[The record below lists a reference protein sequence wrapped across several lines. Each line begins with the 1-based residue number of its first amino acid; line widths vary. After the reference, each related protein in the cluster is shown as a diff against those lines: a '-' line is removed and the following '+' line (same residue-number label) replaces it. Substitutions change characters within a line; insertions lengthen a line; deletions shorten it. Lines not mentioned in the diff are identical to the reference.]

1 MFVIIQKISIL
12 LYISFKSKE
21 TMNTYTVKPGDSLAK
36 IAMKIFDNANKWR
49 EIADLNGIADPSK
62 IKAGQVLN
70 LMPKA
75 VTPAVSPA
83 ANTATPLAVTK
94 PVTADAEITISEKSV
109 FYRFS
114 NTTEKIFLGTLFK
127 KGLSRIGSFNTEH
140 FINGNAALLATLKLS
155 NSEINTL
162 LATSQNEGNL
172 DSINT
177 WDNSYLSWGMFQWT
191 MGPLTDAGE
200 LAALMKLI
208 KDKQPAAFKTYFG
221 DFGIDIA
228 PATGDV
234 TGFITLNNVV
244 QNTDA
249 RKTAFRNNNW
259 ALRFALAGKEPVIC
273 AVQVLHAINRFNRFY
288 FVKDADFGGLC
299 INDMLSSEYAASL
312 LLDQHVNR
320 PGHVKAVVTAALS
333 QSGSTPQQMANGT
346 DADEQK
352 VINKYLAI
360 RKTFGNSPMT
370 NSDTRAK
377 VVKNFLDKGLISA
390 KKRSFISNRGLRE

>member
-1 MFVIIQKISIL
+1 MD
-12 LYISFKSKE
+12 
-21 TMNTYTVKPGDSLAK
+21 TYTIKPGDNLGK
-36 IAMKIFDNANKWR
+36 IALKIFGDANKWR
-49 EIADLNGIADPSK
+49 EIADLNDIADPSK
-62 IKAGQVLN
+62 IKIGQVLN
-70 LMPKA
+70 LMPKIT
-75 VTPAVSPA
+75 TPAVSPA
-83 ANTATPLAVTK
+83 PITATPAPVAK
-94 PVTADAEITISEKSV
+94 PVSADAEITVSGKSV

-114 NTTEKIFLGTLFK
+114 GTTEKIFLGTLFK
-127 KGLSRIGSFNTEH
+127 KGISRIGSFNTEH
-140 FINGNAALLATLKLS
+140 FITSNAALLATLKLS
-155 NSEINTL
+155 SSEINTL

-191 MGPLTDAGE
+191 MGALSDAGE
-200 LAALMKLI
+200 LPALLKLI
-208 KDKQPAAFKTYFG
+208 KEKQPAAFKTYFG
-221 DFGIDIA
+221 NFGIDIA

-244 QNTDA
+244 QNTDT

-259 ALRFALAGKEPVIC
+259 ALRFALAGKEPAIC

-288 FVKDADFGGLC
+288 FVKDPDFGGLS

-320 PGHVKAVVTAALS
+320 PGHVKSTVAKALS
-333 QSGSTPQQMANGT
+333 QAGITPQQMAKGT
-346 DADEQK
+346 DADELK

-360 RKTFGNSPMT
+360 RSTTSMT

-377 VVKNFLDKGLISA
+377 VVKNFLDKGLISG
-390 KKRSFISNRGLRE
+390 KKKSFVSNRGLRG

>member
-1 MFVIIQKISIL
+1 
-12 LYISFKSKE
+12 
-21 TMNTYTVKPGDSLAK
+21 MNTYTVKPGDNLTK
-36 IAMKIFDNANKWR
+36 IAIKIFGDANKWR

-62 IKAGQVLN
+62 IKVGQVLN

-75 VTPAVSPA
+75 NTPAVVPATPPA
-83 ANTATPLAVTK
+83 AAPANNNVPAPAAV
-94 PVTADAEITISEKSV
+94 PVSHDTEITVSGKSV

-114 NTTEKIFLGTLFK
+114 GTTEKIFLGTLFK
-127 KGLSRIGSFNTEH
+127 KGLSRTGSFNTEH
-140 FINGNAALLATLKLS
+140 FISNNAALLASLNLS

-172 DSINT
+172 DAINT

-191 MGPLTDAGE
+191 MGQLTDAGE
-200 LAALMKLI
+200 LPALLKLV
-208 KDKQPAAFKTYFG
+208 KEKQPAAFQSFFG

-228 PATGDV
+228 ANTGTD
-234 TGFITLNNVV
+234 TGFITLNNVI

-259 ALRFALAGKEPVIC
+259 ALRFALAGKEPAIC

-288 FVKDADFGGLC
+288 FNADAGFAGLS

-320 PGHVKAVVTAALS
+320 PGHVKAVVVAALA
-333 QSGSTPQQMANGT
+333 QSGLTAPQLANGT
-346 DADEQK
+346 DADEMK
-352 VINKYLAI
+352 VINKYLSI
-360 RKTFGNSPMT
+360 RKTFGKSPMT

-390 KKRSFISNRGLRE
+390 GKGSFVSNRDKR

>member
-1 MFVIIQKISIL
+1 MD
-12 LYISFKSKE
+12 
-21 TMNTYTVKPGDSLAK
+21 TYTVKPGDSLAK
-36 IAMKIFDNANKWR
+36 IALKIFGNANKWR

-62 IKAGQVLN
+62 IKVGQVLN
-70 LMPKA
+70 LVPKK
-75 VTPAVSPA
+75 
-83 ANTATPLAVTK
+83 AT
-94 PVTADAEITISEKSV
+94 DSGSQNAEITTEGNKV
-109 FYRFS
+109 FYRFK
-114 NTTEKIFLGTLFK
+114 NATEKIFLGNVFK

-140 FINGNAALLATLKLS
+140 FINNNAPLLATLKLS
-155 NSEINTL
+155 SSEINTL

-191 MGPLTDAGE
+191 MGPLGDAGE
-200 LAALMKLI
+200 LPALMKLI
-208 KDKQPAAFKTYFG
+208 KDKQSSAFKTYFG

-228 PATGDV
+228 AATNDV

-244 QNTDA
+244 QNTDT

-259 ALRFALAGKEPVIC
+259 ALRFALAGKEPAIC

-288 FVKDADFGGLC
+288 FVKDADFGGLS

-320 PGHVKAVVTAALS
+320 PGHVKAVVMAALS
-333 QSGSTPQQMANGT
+333 QCGITPQQMANGT
-346 DADEQK
+346 DAYELK
-352 VINKYLAI
+352 VISKYLVI
-360 RKTFGNSPMT
+360 RRTFGKSPMT

-377 VVKNFLDKGLISA
+377 VVQRFLDKGLIKA
-390 KKRSFISNRGLRE
+390 TKKSFVSNRLLRS

>member
-1 MFVIIQKISIL
+1 MD
-12 LYISFKSKE
+12 
-21 TMNTYTVKPGDSLAK
+21 TYTVKPGDNLGK
-36 IAMKIFDNANKWR
+36 IALKIFGDANKWR
-49 EIADLNGIADPSK
+49 EIADLNNIADPSK
-62 IKAGQVLN
+62 IKVGQVLN
-70 LMPKA
+70 LMPK
-75 VTPAVSPA
+75 TTIPAVSPA
-83 ANTATPLAVTK
+83 VPVSSPAAVVPVVK
-94 PVTADAEITISEKSV
+94 PISQDVEITISGKSV

-127 KGLSRIGSFNTEH
+127 KGISRIGSFNTEH
-140 FINGNAALLATLKLS
+140 FINNNAALLATLNLS
-155 NSEINTL
+155 DSEINTL

-177 WDNSYLSWGMFQWT
+177 WDACYLSWGMFQWT
-191 MGPLTDAGE
+191 MGQLTDAGE
-200 LAALMKLI
+200 LPALLKLI
-208 KDKQPAAFKTYFG
+208 KAKQPVAFKTYFG

-234 TGFITLNNVV
+234 TGFITLNNVI

-259 ALRFALAGKEPVIC
+259 ALRFALAGKEPAIC

-288 FVKDADFGGLC
+288 FVKDADFGGLT

-320 PGHVKAVVTAALS
+320 PGHVKTVVAQALT
-333 QSGSTPQQMANGT
+333 QAGITPQQLATGT
-346 DADEQK
+346 DADELR
-352 VINKYLAI
+352 VINKYIAI
-360 RKTFGNSPMT
+360 RKTTSMT

-377 VVKNFLDKGLISA
+377 VVKNFLDKGLIKA
-390 KKRSFISNRGLRE
+390 TKKSFVSNRGLRG

>member
-1 MFVIIQKISIL
+1 
-12 LYISFKSKE
+12 
-21 TMNTYTVKPGDSLAK
+21 MNTYTVKPGDNLGK
-36 IAMKIFDNANKWR
+36 IALKVFGDANKWR

-62 IKAGQVLN
+62 IKVGQVLN

-75 VTPAVSPA
+75 TTPAVAPAPVTPAPA
-83 ANTATPLAVTK
+83 TNTVTPAPVVK
-94 PVTADAEITISEKSV
+94 PVTADAEITVSGKSV

-140 FINGNAALLATLKLS
+140 FINDNAALLATLKLS
-155 NSEINTL
+155 SSEINTL

-191 MGPLTDAGE
+191 MGQLTDAGE
-200 LAALMKLI
+200 LAALLKLI
-208 KDKQPAAFKTYFG
+208 RDKQPSAFKTYFG

-228 PATGDV
+228 PTTGDV

-244 QNTDA
+244 QNTDT

-259 ALRFALAGKEPVIC
+259 ALRFALAGKEPAIC

-288 FVKDADFGGLC
+288 FVKDADFGGLS

-320 PGHVKAVVTAALS
+320 PGHVKTVVASALS
-333 QSGSTPQQMANGT
+333 QSGITPQQMANGT
-346 DADEQK
+346 DADELK

-360 RKTFGNSPMT
+360 RRTTSMT

-377 VVKNFLDKGLISA
+377 VVQHFLDKGLIKA
-390 KKRSFISNRGLRE
+390 TKKSFVSNRGLRQ

>member
-1 MFVIIQKISIL
+1 MD
-12 LYISFKSKE
+12 
-21 TMNTYTVKPGDSLAK
+21 TYTVKSGDSLTK
-36 IAMKIFDNANKWR
+36 IAIKIFGDANKWR

-62 IKAGQVLN
+62 IKIGQVLN

-75 VTPAVSPA
+75 ATPAVAPAPVSPTA
-83 ANTATPLAVTK
+83 VVNNTAPAPVAK
-94 PVTADAEITISEKSV
+94 PFAADAEITISGKSV

-127 KGLSRIGSFNTEH
+127 KGISRIGSFNTEH
-140 FINGNAALLATLKLS
+140 FIKDNAALLASLNLS
-155 NSEINTL
+155 SSEINTL

-191 MGPLTDAGE
+191 MGQLTDAGE
-200 LAALMKLI
+200 LAALLKLVR
-208 KDKQPAAFKTYFG
+208 DKQPSAFKTYFG
-221 DFGIDIA
+221 DFGINIA
-228 PATGDV
+228 AGTGDV

-259 ALRFALAGKEPVIC
+259 ALRFALAGKEPAIC

-288 FVKDADFGGLC
+288 FVPDADFGGLS
-299 INDMLSSEYAASL
+299 INDILSSEYAASL

-320 PGHVKAVVTAALS
+320 PGHVKAVVAAALS
-333 QSGSTPQQMANGT
+333 QSGITPQQMANGT
-346 DADEQK
+346 DADELK
-352 VINKYLAI
+352 VINKYLTI
-360 RKTFGNSPMT
+360 RKTFGKSPMT

-390 KKRSFISNRGLRE
+390 AKKSFISNRNLRS

>member
-1 MFVIIQKISIL
+1 
-12 LYISFKSKE
+12 
-21 TMNTYTVKPGDSLAK
+21 MNTYTVKPGDNLTK
-36 IAMKIFDNANKWR
+36 IAIKIFGDANKWR

-62 IKAGQVLN
+62 IKVGQVLN

-75 VTPAVSPA
+75 NTPAVVPATPPA
-83 ANTATPLAVTK
+83 AAPANNNVPAPAAV
-94 PVTADAEITISEKSV
+94 PVSHDTEITVSGKSV

-114 NTTEKIFLGTLFK
+114 GTTEKIFLGTLFK
-127 KGLSRIGSFNTEH
+127 KGLSRTGSFNTEH
-140 FINGNAALLATLKLS
+140 FISNNAALLASLNLS

-172 DSINT
+172 DAINT

-191 MGPLTDAGE
+191 MGQLTDAGE
-200 LAALMKLI
+200 LPALLKLV
-208 KDKQPAAFKTYFG
+208 KEKQPAAFQSFFG

-228 PATGDV
+228 ANTGTD
-234 TGFITLNNVV
+234 TGFITLNNVI
-244 QNTDA
+244 QNTDS

-259 ALRFALAGKEPVIC
+259 ALRFALAGKEPAIC

-288 FVKDADFGGLC
+288 FNADAGFAGLS

-320 PGHVKAVVTAALS
+320 PGHVKAVVAAALA
-333 QSGSTPQQMANGT
+333 QSGLTAPQLANGT
-346 DADEQK
+346 DADEMK
-352 VINKYLAI
+352 VINKYLSI
-360 RKTFGNSPMT
+360 RKTFGKSPMT

-390 KKRSFISNRGLRE
+390 GKGSFVSNRDKR

>member
-1 MFVIIQKISIL
+1 MD
-12 LYISFKSKE
+12 
-21 TMNTYTVKPGDSLAK
+21 TYTVKPDDNLGK
-36 IAMKIFDNANKWR
+36 IALKVFGDANKWR
-49 EIADLNGIADPSK
+49 EIADLNNIADPSK
-62 IKAGQVLN
+62 IKVGQVLN
-70 LMPKA
+70 LIPKN
-75 VTPAVSPA
+75 TIPAVSPA
-83 ANTATPLAVTK
+83 PPVSNPVIAAPVVK
-94 PVTADAEITISEKSV
+94 PISQDVEITISGKSV

-114 NTTEKIFLGTLFK
+114 NTTEKIFLGNLFK
-127 KGLSRIGSFNTEH
+127 KGISRIGSFNTEH
-140 FINGNAALLATLKLS
+140 FINNNTALLATLNLS
-155 NSEINTL
+155 SSEINTL

-177 WDNSYLSWGMFQWT
+177 WDACYLSWGMFQWT
-191 MGPLTDAGE
+191 MGQLTDAGE
-200 LAALMKLI
+200 LPALLKLI
-208 KDKQPAAFKTYFG
+208 KDKQPVAFKTYFG

-228 PATGDV
+228 SATSDV

-259 ALRFALAGKEPVIC
+259 ALRFALAGKEPAIC

-288 FVKDADFGGLC
+288 FVKDADFGGFS

-320 PGHVKAVVTAALS
+320 PGHVKAVVAEALS
-333 QSGSTPQQMANGT
+333 QTGITPQQLAVST
-346 DADEQK
+346 DADELK

-360 RKTFGNSPMT
+360 RKTFGKSPMT

-377 VVKNFLDKGLISA
+377 VVKNFLDKGLIKA
-390 KKRSFISNRGLRE
+390 TKKSFVSNRVLRG

>member
-1 MFVIIQKISIL
+1 MVLAKLCNAAKNYYFT
-12 LYISFKSKE
+12 LYIKNKQME
-21 TMNTYTVKPGDSLAK
+21 TYTVKAGDSLAK
-36 IAMKIFDNANKWR
+36 IALKIFGDAGKWR
-49 EIADLNGIADPSK
+49 ELADLNGIADPSK
-62 IKAGQVLN
+62 IKVGQVLN
-70 LMPKA
+70 LIPKK
-75 VTPAVSPA
+75 TTD
-83 ANTATPLAVTK
+83 TATQN
-94 PVTADAEITISEKSV
+94 AEITIEGNKV

-114 NTTEKIFLGTLFK
+114 NTAEKIALGNLFK
-127 KGLSRIGSFNTEH
+127 KGISRIGSFNTEK
-140 FINGNAALLATLKLS
+140 FIENNPALLASLNLS
-155 NSEINTL
+155 TSEINTL

-200 LAALMKLI
+200 LPSLLKLI
-208 KDKQPAAFKTYFG
+208 KEKQPAGFKTFFG

-228 PATGDV
+228 PATGNV

-259 ALRFALAGKEPVIC
+259 ALRFALAGMEPSIC
-273 AVQVLHAINRFNRFY
+273 AIQVLHAINRFNRFY
-288 FVKDADFGGLC
+288 FVQDPDFGGLS

-320 PGHVKAVVTAALS
+320 PGHVKAVVAAALK
-333 QSGSTPQQMANGT
+333 QAGITPQQMVNSS
-346 DADEQK
+346 DADELK

-360 RKTFGNSPMT
+360 RKTFGKSPMT

-390 KKRSFISNRGLRE
+390 KKRSFKSNRALRQ

>member
-1 MFVIIQKISIL
+1 MD
-12 LYISFKSKE
+12 
-21 TMNTYTVKPGDSLAK
+21 TYTVKLGDSLAK
-36 IAMKIFDNANKWR
+36 IALKIFGNANKWR

-62 IKAGQVLN
+62 IKVGQVLK

-75 VTPAVSPA
+75 ATPAVAPA
-83 ANTATPLAVTK
+83 PNPVMPATNNNTQVPVAK
-94 PVTADAEITISEKSV
+94 PVAQDAEITVSGKSV

-114 NTTEKIFLGTLFK
+114 GTTEKIFLGSLFK
-127 KGLSRIGSFNTEH
+127 KGISRIGSFNTEH
-140 FINGNAALLATLKLS
+140 FINNNADLLATLKLS

-191 MGPLTDAGE
+191 VGQLTDAGE
-200 LAALMKLI
+200 LPALLKLI
-208 KDKQPAAFKTYFG
+208 KVNQPSAFKTYFG

-228 PATGDV
+228 SATNEV

-259 ALRFALAGKEPVIC
+259 ALRFALAGKEPAIC

-288 FVKDADFGGLC
+288 FVKDADFGGLS
-299 INDMLSSEYAASL
+299 INEMLSSEYAASL

-320 PGHVKAVVTAALS
+320 PGHVKSVVAAALS
-333 QSGSTPQQMANGT
+333 QAGFTPQQIINGT
-346 DADEQK
+346 DADELK
-352 VINKYLAI
+352 VINKYLTI
-360 RKTFGNSPMT
+360 RKTFGKSPMT

-377 VVKNFLDKGLISA
+377 VVKNFLDNGLISA
-390 KKRSFISNRGLRE
+390 KKKSFVSNKGLRV

>member
-1 MFVIIQKISIL
+1 MD
-12 LYISFKSKE
+12 
-21 TMNTYTVKPGDSLAK
+21 TYTVKPGDSLGK
-36 IAMKIFDNANKWR
+36 IAMKIFGDANKWR
-49 EIADLNGIADPSK
+49 EIADLNNIADPSK
-62 IKAGQVLN
+62 IKVGQVLN
-70 LMPKA
+70 LVPKTTTA
-75 VTPAVSPA
+75 AVSPLP
-83 ANTATPLAVTK
+83 NTAAPAPNTAPAPVAK
-94 PVTADAEITISEKSV
+94 PISGDAEITISGKSV

-114 NTTEKIFLGTLFK
+114 NTTEKIFLGSLFK
-127 KGLSRIGSFNTEH
+127 KGISRTGSFNTEK
-140 FINGNAALLATLKLS
+140 FIENNPGLLSGLKLS
-155 NSEINTL
+155 TSEINTL

-191 MGPLTDAGE
+191 MGQLTDAGE
-200 LAALMKLI
+200 LPALLKLI

-244 QNTDA
+244 QNTDG

-259 ALRFALAGKEPVIC
+259 ALRFALAGKEPAIC
-273 AVQVLHAINRFNRFY
+273 AAQVLHAINRFNRFY
-288 FVKDADFGGLC
+288 FVPDAGFGGLS

-320 PGHVKAVVTAALS
+320 PGNVKAVVTAALS
-333 QSGSTPQQMANGT
+333 QAGITPQQMASGT
-346 DADEQK
+346 DADELK

-360 RKTFGNSPMT
+360 RRTTSMT

-377 VVKNFLDKGLISA
+377 VVKNFLDKGLIKA
-390 KKRSFISNRGLRE
+390 TKKSFVSNRGLR

>member
-1 MFVIIQKISIL
+1 MD
-12 LYISFKSKE
+12 
-21 TMNTYTVKPGDSLAK
+21 TYTVKPGDNLGK
-36 IAMKIFDNANKWR
+36 IALKIYGDANKWR
-49 EIADLNGIADPSK
+49 EIADLNGITQPSK
-62 IKAGQVLN
+62 IKVGQVLN
-70 LMPKA
+70 LMPKN
-75 VTPAVSPA
+75 TIPAVSPA
-83 ANTATPLAVTK
+83 APIINPVAAAPVVK
-94 PVTADAEITISEKSV
+94 PVSQDVEITISGKSV

-127 KGLSRIGSFNTEH
+127 KGISRTGSFNTEH
-140 FINGNAALLATLKLS
+140 FINNNTALLATLNLS
-155 NSEINTL
+155 SSEINTL

-177 WDNSYLSWGMFQWT
+177 WDACYLSWGMFQWT
-191 MGPLTDAGE
+191 MGQLTDAGE
-200 LAALMKLI
+200 LPALLKLI
-208 KDKQPAAFKTYFG
+208 KAKQPAAFKTYFG

-234 TGFITLNNVV
+234 TGFITLNNVA

-249 RKTAFRNNNW
+249 RKTAFRNNNC
-259 ALRFALAGKEPVIC
+259 ALRFALAGKEPAIC

-288 FVKDADFGGLC
+288 FVKDADFGGLS

-320 PGHVKAVVTAALS
+320 PGHVKAVVAAALS
-333 QSGSTPQQMANGT
+333 QANFTPQQIANGT
-346 DADEQK
+346 DADELK

-360 RKTFGNSPMT
+360 RRTFGKTPMT

-377 VVKNFLDKGLISA
+377 VVQHFLDKGLIKAA
-390 KKRSFISNRGLRE
+390 KKSFVSNRGLRG

>member
-1 MFVIIQKISIL
+1 MD
-12 LYISFKSKE
+12 
-21 TMNTYTVKPGDSLAK
+21 TYTIKPGDNLGK
-36 IAMKIFDNANKWR
+36 IALKIFGDANKWR

-62 IKAGQVLN
+62 IKIGQVLN
-70 LMPKA
+70 LMPK
-75 VTPAVSPA
+75 TTIPAVSPA
-83 ANTATPLAVTK
+83 PITVTPAPVAK
-94 PVTADAEITISEKSV
+94 PVSADAEITVSGKSV

-114 NTTEKIFLGTLFK
+114 GTTEKIFLGTLFK
-127 KGLSRIGSFNTEH
+127 KGISRIGSFNTEH
-140 FINGNAALLATLKLS
+140 FITSNAALLATLKLS
-155 NSEINTL
+155 SSEINTL

-191 MGPLTDAGE
+191 MGALSDAGE
-200 LAALMKLI
+200 LPALLKLI
-208 KDKQPAAFKTYFG
+208 KEKQPASFKFFFG
-221 DFGIDIA
+221 DFNIDIA

-244 QNTDA
+244 QNTDI

-259 ALRFALAGKEPVIC
+259 ALRFALAGKEPAIC

-288 FVKDADFGGLC
+288 FVKVPDFGGLS

-320 PGHVKAVVTAALS
+320 PGHVKSTVAKALS
-333 QSGSTPQQMANGT
+333 QAGITPQQMAKGT
-346 DADEQK
+346 DADELK

-360 RKTFGNSPMT
+360 RSTTSMT

-377 VVKNFLDKGLISA
+377 VVKNFLDKGLISG
-390 KKRSFISNRGLRE
+390 KKKSFVSNRGLRG

>member
-1 MFVIIQKISIL
+1 
-12 LYISFKSKE
+12 
-21 TMNTYTVKPGDSLAK
+21 MNTYTVKPGDNLTK
-36 IAMKIFDNANKWR
+36 IAIKIFGDANKWR

-62 IKAGQVLN
+62 IKVGQLLN

-75 VTPAVSPA
+75 NTPAVVPATPPA
-83 ANTATPLAVTK
+83 AAPANNNVPAPAAV
-94 PVTADAEITISEKSV
+94 PVSHDTEITVSGKSV

-114 NTTEKIFLGTLFK
+114 GTTEKIFLGTLFK
-127 KGLSRIGSFNTEH
+127 KGLSRTGSFNTEH
-140 FINGNAALLATLKLS
+140 FISNNAALLASLNLS

-172 DSINT
+172 DAINT

-191 MGPLTDAGE
+191 MGQLTDAGE
-200 LAALMKLI
+200 LPALLKLV
-208 KDKQPAAFKTYFG
+208 KEKQPDAFQSFFG

-228 PATGDV
+228 ANTGTD
-234 TGFITLNNVV
+234 TGFITLNNVI

-259 ALRFALAGKEPVIC
+259 ALRFALAGKEPAIC

-288 FVKDADFGGLC
+288 FNADAGFAGLS

-312 LLDQHVNR
+312 MLDQHVNR
-320 PGHVKAVVTAALS
+320 PGHVKAVVAAALA
-333 QSGSTPQQMANGT
+333 QSGLTAPQLANGT
-346 DADEQK
+346 DADEMK
-352 VINKYLAI
+352 VINKYLSI
-360 RKTFGNSPMT
+360 RKTFGKSPMT

-390 KKRSFISNRGLRE
+390 GKGSFVSNRDKR

>member
-1 MFVIIQKISIL
+1 MD
-12 LYISFKSKE
+12 
-21 TMNTYTVKPGDSLAK
+21 TYTIKPGDNLGK
-36 IAMKIFDNANKWR
+36 IALKIFGDANKWR

-62 IKAGQVLN
+62 IKIGQVLN
-70 LMPKA
+70 LMPK
-75 VTPAVSPA
+75 TTIPAVSPA
-83 ANTATPLAVTK
+83 PITVTPAPVAK
-94 PVTADAEITISEKSV
+94 PVSADAEITVSGKSV

-114 NTTEKIFLGTLFK
+114 GTTEKIFLGTLFK
-127 KGLSRIGSFNTEH
+127 KGISRIGSFNTEH
-140 FINGNAALLATLKLS
+140 FITSNAALLATLKLS
-155 NSEINTL
+155 SSEINTL

-191 MGPLTDAGE
+191 MGALGDAGE
-200 LAALMKLI
+200 LPALLKLI
-208 KDKQPAAFKTYFG
+208 KEKQPASFKTFFG
-221 DFGIDIA
+221 DFNIDIA

-244 QNTDA
+244 QNTDI

-259 ALRFALAGKEPVIC
+259 ALRFALAGKEPAIC

-288 FVKDADFGGLC
+288 FVKDADFGGLS

-320 PGHVKAVVTAALS
+320 PGHVKSTVAKALS
-333 QSGSTPQQMANGT
+333 QAGITPQQMAKGT
-346 DADEQK
+346 DADELK

-360 RKTFGNSPMT
+360 RSTTSMT

-390 KKRSFISNRGLRE
+390 KKKSFVSNRGLRG

>member
-1 MFVIIQKISIL
+1 
-12 LYISFKSKE
+12 
-21 TMNTYTVKPGDSLAK
+21 MNTYTVKPGDSLTK
-36 IAMKIFDNANKWR
+36 IAIKIFGNANKWR
-49 EIADLNGIADPSK
+49 EIADLNGIADPAK
-62 IKAGQVLN
+62 IRVGQVLN
-70 LMPKA
+70 LMPKTATPA
-75 VTPAVSPA
+75 VTPAPVTPAPA
-83 ANTATPLAVTK
+83 ANTTTLAPVVK
-94 PVTADAEITISEKSV
+94 PVSGDAEITISGKSV

-127 KGLSRIGSFNTEH
+127 KGISRTGSFNTEH
-140 FINGNAALLATLKLS
+140 FINDNAALLASLKLS
-155 NSEINTL
+155 SSEINTL

-191 MGPLTDAGE
+191 MGQLTDAGE
-200 LAALMKLI
+200 LAALLKLI
-208 KDKQPAAFKTYFG
+208 SDKQPTAFKTYFG
-221 DFGIDIA
+221 DFGIGIA
-228 PATGDV
+228 AGTGDV
-234 TGFITLNNVV
+234 TGFITLNNVI

-249 RKTAFRNNNW
+249 RKAAFRNNNW

-288 FVKDADFGGLC
+288 FVQDADFGGLS

-320 PGHVKAVVTAALS
+320 PGHLKAVVAQAVS
-333 QSGSTPQQMANGT
+333 QSGFTPQQIANGT
-346 DADEQK
+346 DADELK
-352 VINKYLAI
+352 VINKYLSI
-360 RKTFGNSPMT
+360 RRTFGKSPMT

-390 KKRSFISNRGLRE
+390 AKKSFVSNRNLRS

>member
-1 MFVIIQKISIL
+1 
-12 LYISFKSKE
+12 
-21 TMNTYTVKPGDSLAK
+21 MNTYTVKSGDSLTK
-36 IAMKIFDNANKWR
+36 IAIKIFGDANKWR

-62 IKAGQVLN
+62 IKIGQVLN

-75 VTPAVSPA
+75 ATPAVVPAPVSPSPVVNNSVPA
-83 ANTATPLAVTK
+83 PVVK
-94 PVTADAEITISEKSV
+94 PFAADAEITISGKSV
-109 FYRFS
+109 FYRFR

-127 KGLSRIGSFNTEH
+127 KGISRTGSFNTEH
-140 FINGNAALLATLKLS
+140 FIKDNALLLASLNLS
-155 NSEINTL
+155 SSEINTL

-191 MGPLTDAGE
+191 MGQMTDAGE
-200 LAALMKLI
+200 LAALLKLI
-208 KDKQPAAFKTYFG
+208 RDKQPAAFKTYFG
-221 DFGIDIA
+221 DFGINIA
-228 PATGDV
+228 AGTGDV

-249 RKTAFRNNNW
+249 RKTTLRNNNW
-259 ALRFALAGKEPVIC
+259 ALRFALAGKEPAIC

-288 FVKDADFGGLC
+288 FVADADFGGLS

-320 PGHVKAVVTAALS
+320 PGHVKAVVAAALS
-333 QSGSTPQQMANGT
+333 QAGITPQQMANGT
-346 DADEQK
+346 DADELK
-352 VINKYLAI
+352 VISKYLLI
-360 RKTFGNSPMT
+360 RKTFGKSPMT

-377 VVKNFLDKGLISA
+377 VVKSFLDNGLIKA
-390 KKRSFISNRGLRE
+390 TKRSFVSNRNLRS